1 MGGSR
6 RCCVIFSL
14 AFTFGFVL
22 RHFRLSR
29 RPVGVFGFSPSI
41 SMVDGS
47 ILRGQVTWLGNL
59 GIQWIFLFVPSPV
72 FPICQFFRHCKESIR
87 ISVWILTREVWAFSF
102 SGIYC
107 VDIDRRSPLTGISC
121 LEIDRNSSGTHCHS
135 LHRNRLNKFRYSL
148 SVSFPA

>member
-1 MGGSR
+1 M
-6 RCCVIFSL
+6 FSL

-59 GIQWIFLFVPSPV
+59 GIQWD
-72 FPICQFFRHCKESIR
+72 FPICAFPCLSYLSI
-87 ISVWILTREVWAFSF
+87 FS
-102 SGIYC
+102 
-107 VDIDRRSPLTGISC
+107 
-121 LEIDRNSSGTHCHS
+121 S
-135 LHRNRLNKFRYSL
+135 L
-148 SVSFPA
+148 